1 MRFRRDRPRP
11 VLRGAGPIRGAQGLK
26 SPRPT
31 AVRPRTR
38 IGGPGRRTPRIRRA
52 SAGLTPIRAAALL
65 ILLAAAA
72 AIYGVSA
79 SSAFVARTMSIDG
92 ATWTGEAV
100 VRETVGALEG
110 ANLFTLRTADLEQRL
125 ATLPAVRSALVSVA
139 LPDAIGIRLDE
150 RKPLLVWQTGADR
163 WLVDREGMV
172 FAKLGDDPPPRLRTS
187 PSSRTSGRRRPRSR
201 SARSSTR
208 SSSTRRSGSA
218 HSPRRTSA
226 AAPPGCASASMTR
239 RASCSTPATAAG
251 PRCSVSIPRRSARP
265 SSSRARSACC
275 AASSPT
281 ASPPCRGSSWPMTAT
296 GRTSRGS
303 PPGHRQARPGQA
315 RSGRH
320 RRRPPSADASATPSP
335 TSTP

>member
-11 VLRGAGPIRGAQGLK
+11 VVRGAGPIRGAQGLK

-79 SSAFVARTMSIDG
+79 SSAFVARTLSIDG

-150 RKPLLVWQTGADR
+150 RKPLLVWQTGAGR

-172 FAKLGDDPPPRLRTS
+172 FAKLGDDPPPEAADLAVVEDV
-187 PSSRTSGRRRPRSR
+187 RP
-201 SARSSTR
+201 
-208 SSSTRRSGSA
+208 
-218 HSPRRTSA
+218 
-226 AAPPGCASASMTR
+226 ASASLAVGAELDPVELDAALR
-239 RASCSTPATAAG
+239 LGSLTPADVGSSAPGLRIRLDDTSGFVLHTGDGGWSAVFGFYTPTLRSTELIKGQVRLLRSFLADRE
-251 PRCSVSIPRRSARP
+251 PTVSRIILADDRNGTYIPRVTARP
-265 SSSRARSACC
+265 SPGSAG
-275 AASSPT
+275 
-281 ASPPCRGSSWPMTAT
+281 ASPGDAS
-296 GRTSRGS
+296 
-303 PPGHRQARPGQA
+303 
-315 RSGRH
+315 
-320 RRRPPSADASATPSP
+320 PSADASATPSP